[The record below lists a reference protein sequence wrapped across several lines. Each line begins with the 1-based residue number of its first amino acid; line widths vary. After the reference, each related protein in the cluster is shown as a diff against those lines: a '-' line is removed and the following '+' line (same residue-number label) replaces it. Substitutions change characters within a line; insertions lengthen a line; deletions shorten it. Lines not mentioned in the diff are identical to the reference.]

1 MSERRTELRTRTG
14 RQLYDLLPEVYRTR
28 DRDETQGRGDLAAY
42 LDACGELLDRIRHT
56 LDQRLADAFPDQPA
70 EGRAGQGWILPYF
83 ARLLD
88 VRLVSPHLEGR
99 REEVAKAVAWRQR
112 KGTLATVDAI
122 TEAVAQ
128 TRAEVHEGWKRVAV
142 TPRPGF
148 PLEPSL
154 KLPRPLD
161 PHNPLDAALHPG
173 LPAVTPDLR
182 RCVCIP
188 GTHED
193 HTRRTV
199 DGRLPSW
206 KQGHY
211 HPRRLVLFT
220 PPPVGFFPPTAV
232 RFTWGEREQN
242 GEVFQDVELEDAGR
256 VLFNPAPPW
265 WNEQPWPDGR
275 TAVITTRPPNFEE
288 PVGIQELS
296 FVESLIFE
304 LAPGERVEL
313 RGVAAS
319 KVEVRLRE
327 DTETETETESESDSE
342 GGGLPVLDARDCL
355 FGEIEAEEAVAQLEY
370 CTVLDSLVARRVLA
384 SDCLFAGEVEIGDQ
398 TGEQASCIRY
408 SRIPPELAQEAEASE
423 AAFPSVS
430 WLRRPATTTEEPA
443 FFDLDFGRPEGVPD
457 SPEFGQPGCGVLHP
471 ATPETICFGA
481 EDGGEMGAYHR
492 DRHCLQ
498 RAAVVEKLKDFLPVG
513 IDAALVPDPRLL
525 AEPPDETN
533 GTETTTSE

>member
-1 MSERRTELRTRTG
+1 MSERRYPWRTRTG
-14 RQLYDLLPEVYRTR
+14 RQLYDLLPQVYRTR
-28 DRDETQGRGDLAAY
+28 DRAEAQGRSDLAAY

-56 LDQRLADAFPDQPA
+56 LDQRLADAFPDRPA
-70 EGRAGQGWILPYF
+70 EGRAAQGWILPYF
-83 ARLLD
+83 AQLLD
-88 VRLVSPHLEGR
+88 VRLVSPHLDGR
-99 REEVAKAVAWRQR
+99 RQEVAEAVAWRQR
-112 KGTLATVDAI
+112 KGTRATVDRI

-128 TRAEVHEGWKRVAV
+128 TEAEVHEGWKRVAV
-142 TPRPGF
+142 TPRPGL

-206 KQGHY
+206 KHGHH

-232 RFTWGEREQN
+232 RFNWGDRDDHP
-242 GEVFQDVELEDAGR
+242 EVFQDATTEDGGR
-256 VLFNPAPPW
+256 VLFNPAPRW
-265 WNEQPWPDGR
+265 WNGRPWSAGR
-275 TAVITTRPPNFEE
+275 AAVITTRPPDFEE
-288 PVGIQELS
+288 PVALHELS
-296 FVESLIFE
+296 FLDTLTFE
-304 LAPGERVEL
+304 LAPGERVVL
-313 RGVAAS
+313 RGVAAR
-319 KVEVRLRE
+319 KVVVSRRE
-327 DTETETETESESDSE
+327 GTETDSETEP
-342 GGGLPVLDARDCL
+342 PVLDARDCL
-355 FGEIEAEEAVAQLEY
+355 LGEIEAEDAVARLEY
-370 CTVLDSLVARRVLA
+370 CTVLEGTTALRVLA
-384 SDCLFAGEVEIGDQ
+384 SDCLFAGEVEIGDD
-398 TGEQASCIRY
+398 TEDGASCIRY
-408 SRIPPELAQEAEASE
+408 SRIPPELARAAEESE
-423 AAFPSVS
+423 AADPSKT
-430 WLRRPATTTEEPA
+430 WLRRPATTITTEEPA
-443 FFDLDFGRPEGVPD
+443 FFDLDFGRPEGVAD
-457 SPEFGQPGCGVLHP
+457 SPEFGCPGCGVLHP
-471 ATPETICFGA
+471 ANPETVCFGA

-525 AEPPDETN
+525 AESSE
-533 GTETTTSE
+533 ETTESDIIESETTE

>member
-28 DRDETQGRGDLAAY
+28 DRDEAQGRGDLAAY
-42 LDACGELLDRIRHT
+42 LDACGELLDRIRQT

-70 EGRAGQGWILPYF
+70 EGRAAQGWILPYF
-83 ARLLD
+83 AQLLD

-142 TPRPGF
+142 TPRPGL

-173 LPAVTPDLR
+173 LPSVIPDLR

-206 KQGHY
+206 KRGHY

-220 PPPVGFFPPTAV
+220 PPPAGFFPPTAV
-232 RFTWGEREQN
+232 RFTWGEREQH
-242 GEVFQDVELEDAGR
+242 GEVFQDVEPDEGGGR

-265 WNEQPWPDGR
+265 WEGQPWPAGR
-275 TAVITTRPPNFEE
+275 AAVITTQPPTFDK
-288 PVGIQELS
+288 PVGIHELS
-296 FVESLIFE
+296 FEENLIFE

-319 KVEVRLRE
+319 RVEVRLRE
-327 DTETETETESESDSE
+327 ETETESETDPDGDE
-342 GGGLPVLDARDCL
+342 LPVLDARDCL
-355 FGEIEAEEAVAQLEY
+355 FREIDAEVAEVQLEY
-370 CTVLDSLVARRVLA
+370 CTVLDDVSAHRVLA

-398 TGEQASCIRY
+398 TEDSSSCVRY
-408 SRIPPELAQEAEASE
+408 SRIPPELAS
-423 AAFPSVS
+423 PSVT

-443 FFDLDFGRPEGVPD
+443 FFDLELGQPEGVPE
-457 SPEFGQPGCGVLHP
+457 SPDFGGPGCGVLHP
-471 ATPETICFGA
+471 ATPETVCFGA

-525 AEPPDETN
+525 VEPPDDTN

>member
-28 DRDETQGRGDLAAY
+28 DRDSAKGGSAQGRGDLAAY
-42 LDACGELLDRIRHT
+42 LDACGELLDRIRQT
-56 LDQRLADAFPDQPA
+56 LDQRLADAFPDRPE
-70 EGRAGQGWILPYF
+70 EGRAVQGWILPYF
-83 ARLLD
+83 AQLLD
-88 VRLVSPHLEGR
+88 VRLVSPHLDGR
-99 REEVAKAVAWRQR
+99 REEVARAVAWRQR

-122 TEAVAQ
+122 VEAVAQ
-128 TRAEVHEGWKRVAV
+128 TEAEVHEGWKRVAV
-142 TPRPGF
+142 TPRPGL

-188 GTHED
+188 GSHED
-193 HTRRTV
+193 RTRRTV

-220 PPPVGFFPPTAV
+220 PPPVGFFPPTALQ
-232 RFTWGEREQN
+232 FTWGERDEHE
-242 GEVFQDVELEDAGR
+242 GAFQDVAADETSGR
-256 VLFNPAPPW
+256 VLFNPAPRWSGDRPW
-265 WNEQPWPDGR
+265 AGGR
-275 TAVITTRPPNFEE
+275 TAVITTQPPTFEE
-288 PVGIQELS
+288 PVGIHELS
-296 FVESLIFE
+296 FEENLIFK

-319 KVEVRLRE
+319 RVEVSLR
-327 DTETETETESESDSE
+327 DETQTETESETDPDGNAE
-342 GGGLPVLDARDCL
+342 LPVLDARDCL
-355 FGEIEAEEAVAQLEY
+355 FGEIHAKVAEVGLEY
-370 CTVLDSLVARRVLA
+370 CTVLGEVTARRVLA
-384 SDCLFAGEVEIGDQ
+384 SDCLFAGEVGIGDQ
-398 TGEQASCIRY
+398 TEDGSSCVRY
-408 SRIPPELAQEAEASE
+408 SRIPPELAS
-423 AAFPSVS
+423 PSVT
-430 WLRRPATTTEEPA
+430 WLRRPATTSEEPA
-443 FFDLDFGRPEGVPD
+443 FFDLEFGRPEGVPS
-457 SPEFGQPGCGVLHP
+457 SPEFGRAGCGVLHP

-513 IDAALVPDPRLL
+513 IDAALVPDPRLV
-525 AEPPDETN
+525 AETPEEITES
-533 GTETTTSE
+533 ETTESETTE